1 MGITLLLLLIE
12 VLTLAVIRQ
21 HYYDRSWMRYYFFIT
36 VNSVLSIWLW
46 VLWFRIMSFRGA
58 YDEQVNMWVLM
69 NFRGMAVGLVIPRV
83 IMIISHY
90 AGRIKNRGQGTHN
103 RVFTNTGISLAAV
116 MMLIITAG
124 TFYGRYNFRTEYHEI
139 VIRDLSRDLDGL
151 RIVHISDLHLTSFY
165 HRQELLDDL
174 MKRINEL
181 EPDILVNTGDFVNV
195 GWREAG
201 RFDTILAKASARY
214 GKYAIMGNHDFGT
227 YNPFFTEADMEINS
241 RLIKR
246 FIEAS
251 GYRVLNDEFTMLKI
265 GEAGIAL
272 AGVNTKGS
280 FPDIIHGD
288 LEKALEGIYGA
299 DLKILLAHDPNQ
311 WDLEIAGKTDVDITL
326 SGHTHGMQIG
336 IMTEKIKWSPARYFY
351 PRWGGLYREGDQYLV
366 VTRGLGVMG
375 MPFRIGMPPE
385 ITVITLKKEP

>member
-83 IMIISHY
+83 IIIISHY
-90 AGRIKNRGQGTHN
+90 AGRIINRGQGTHN
-103 RVFTNTGISLAAV
+103 RVFTNTGISLAAA
-116 MMLIITAG
+116 MMLIITSG
-124 TFYGRYNFRTEYHEI
+124 TFFGRYSFRTEYHEI
-139 VIRDLSRDLDGL
+139 SIRDLSSDLDGI

-174 MKRINEL
+174 MKQINDL

-201 RFDTILAKASARY
+201 RFDTILAKTSARY

-227 YNPFFTEADMEINS
+227 YNPFFTEADMENNS

-246 FIEAS
+246 FIVAS
-251 GYRVLNDEFTMLKI
+251 GYRVLDDEFTMLKI
-265 GEAGIAL
+265 GAARIAL

-288 LEKALEGIYGA
+288 IEKALKGIYGA

-326 SGHTHGMQIG
+326 AGHTHGMQIG
-336 IMTEKIKWSPARYFY
+336 IMTDKIKWSPARYFY

-366 VTRGLGVMG
+366 VNKGLGVMG

-385 ITVITLKKEP
+385 ITIITLRAE